1 MMRELGKVTFQAR
14 QFLGDIGAV
23 GEEGNFFEQT
33 FVVTGN
39 GQTCLFNTIEERCT
53 VPFDHIGVK
62 RADFLK
68 FFPHRLQ
75 PMNQILGEMPA
86 FALAH
91 FDQIRQRG
99 AQRAVD
105 CGPYFFGVHLLLWK
119 THHTWSLKDGA
130 DRDFARGVQFLL
142 QRAHSF
148 VVGAGELRIKRKVA
162 RAVWAVVKSND
173 DVRSSARNIF
183 IDRLANARLEL
194 GQIARQIDYDV
205 ALLSIH
211 RIEFDAKFC
220 SVVMDL
226 GAAVTSHASH
236 NRSASRKSREITN
249 RNKRRNLYCF
259 LSYESAPAAKR
270 GECARAIS
278 ALAADGASC
287 CDCRGRWVGLSA
299 SASCRLCLG
308 RSAARNRQ
316 SIVTNLFRLTGDL
329 VRRKNRGLFP
339 GHEHGFL
346 DRVSSFREQGGG
358 LPQRQHSA
366 ANSGCVAC
374 LVGFAAA
381 ESPGSVARGTDL
393 WNS

>member
-1 MMRELGKVTFQAR
+1 M
-14 QFLGDIGAV
+14 
-23 GEEGNFFEQT
+23 
-33 FVVTGN
+33 
-39 GQTCLFNTIEERCT
+39 
-53 VPFDHIGVK
+53 
-62 RADFLK
+62 
-68 FFPHRLQ
+68 
-75 PMNQILGEMPA
+75 
-86 FALAH
+86 
-91 FDQIRQRG
+91 
-99 AQRAVD
+99 
-105 CGPYFFGVHLLLWK
+105 
-119 THHTWSLKDGA
+119 
-130 DRDFARGVQFLL
+130 
-142 QRAHSF
+142 
-148 VVGAGELRIKRKVA
+148 A
-162 RAVWAVVKSND
+162 RAVWAVMKSND

-211 RIEFDAKFC
+211 RIEFDAKLC

-270 GECARAIS
+270 GGCARAIS

-316 SIVTNLFRLTGDL
+316 SVATNLFRLTGDL

-346 DRVSSFREQGGG
+346 DRVPSFREQGGG
-358 LPQRQHSA
+358 LPRRQDSS
-366 ANSGCVAC
+366 ANSGCVTC
-374 LVGFAAA
+374 LAGFAAA
-381 ESPGSVARGTDL
+381 ESPGSVARGTHL
-393 WNS
+393 WNSSCARRVGCLDLRTEKSPVDVLCFIVDLLFLRDRRKAFARRSYRVRRFPGFLPAGAALKDAGGVFACGVIALRMVALRECNKREPPP